1 MNSVQKAIG
10 SFNNAQM
17 KSAIIP
23 AQYCKLSA
31 GGTAQGLTLGST
43 QDYLYNLGST
53 NSALCQFFY
62 GENLEIIA
70 RRGIMA
76 GMNCNSS
83 SVFLEMNI
91 ATAPTNAHT
100 VYITGMLDCVYV
112 HDLNSGDIQVR
123 I

>member
-1 MNSVQKAIG
+1 MS
-10 SFNNAQM
+10 
-17 KSAIIP
+17 
-23 AQYCKLSA
+23 
-31 GGTAQGLTLGST
+31 
-43 QDYLYNLGST
+43 
-53 NSALCQFFY
+53 
-62 GENLEIIA
+62 
-70 RRGIMA
+70 